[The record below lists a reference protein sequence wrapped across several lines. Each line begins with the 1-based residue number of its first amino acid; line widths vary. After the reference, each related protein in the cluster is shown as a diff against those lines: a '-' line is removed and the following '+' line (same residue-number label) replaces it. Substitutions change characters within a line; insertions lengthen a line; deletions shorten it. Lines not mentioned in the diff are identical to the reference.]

1 MHMILLPFLISLYM
15 LSVIVLLRD
24 SSYNSAPLLSMSAL
38 IIYIIFL
45 HFIQLYILVPW
56 ILEDSWFLFK
66 LILCNLDG
74 MSP

>member
-38 IIYIIFL
+38 IIISYSYTSYN
-45 HFIQLYILVPW
+45 YILVLW
-56 ILEDSWFLFK
+56 ILEDSWFCL
-66 LILCNLDG
+66 N
-74 MSP
+74 